1 MPKTIIFDSES
12 TQKNKPS
19 KTSLPK
25 EVPFLGAGLNHLYKS
40 SLQLLGFMV
49 DPIGHDETDFSNIND
64 LVNFALSELS
74 IAELINKNHI
84 KKLDALEKEIERDE
98 GRNPVYARIRNEGYR
113 WDMRNC
119 KVKILAWHLGQNNRL
134 EEIIESNR
142 VLGKSKIYTTIKLRR
157 DTLMKAIALNELAKA
172 NEMVINGDVNKIG
185 DHLYEFL
192 EAQRIASTNTAYRQ
206 SAKSSREDKSDNG
219 KKGASIR
226 AAKFEAVKVYV
237 IELSTSLA
245 GQSANKI
252 AHQIKDLVM
261 IKARGLNAPLSD
273 ENAQKTIQ
281 KYILEHRKKS
291 F

>member
-1 MPKTIIFDSES
+1 MPKSIIFDSES
-12 TQKNKPS
+12 TRKNNPS

-25 EVPFLGAGLNHLYKS
+25 EVPLLGQGINHLYKS
-40 SLQLLGFMV
+40 WYGHLGSLV
-49 DPIGHDETDFSNIND
+49 NPIGYDETNPSNID
-64 LVNFALSELS
+64 DFVNFALSELS
-74 IAELINKNHI
+74 LAEFSNKDFLIQ
-84 KKLDALEKEIERDE
+84 LDALEREIESHEEPNR
-98 GRNPVYARIRNEGYR
+98 VYRLIRNEGHR
-113 WDMRNC
+113 WGMRHC
-119 KVKILAWHLGQNNRL
+119 KVEILVRHLGQNNRL
-134 EEIIESNR
+134 EQIIESNKI
-142 VLGKSKIYTTIKLRR
+142 LGKSRLYTEIKLLP
-157 DTLMKAIALNELAKA
+157 DTLMRAIALNELSQA
-172 NEMVINGDVNKIG
+172 NEMVRNGDLNNIG
-185 DHLYEFL
+185 DSLYEFL
-192 EAQRIASTNTAYRQ
+192 EAQRISASNTAFKWSERN
-206 SAKSSREDKSDNG
+206 AREDKSDNG

-226 AAKFEAVKVYV
+226 AAKFEAVKMYV